1 MNYCSPEKSTFQITS
16 PTEHRSS
23 DFHNKISKTS
33 AFYWIKLL
41 LKIILYENRDGFCT
55 YRANLSVENS
65 HTLKLFWK
73 FSTWFFLIVKCRK
86 IIFKV
91 LNTYSLILGW
101 LMFNSAMLF
110 CGIWQNFKK
119 MSDKMSNN
127 LIFHLENSV
136 IAQYT
141 SKCKSSTSVV
151 MT

>member
-55 YRANLSVENS
+55 HRANLSVENN

-73 FSTWFFLIVKCRK
+73 FSIWFFLIVKCRK

-91 LNTYSLILGW
+91 LNTYSLILVW

-110 CGIWQNFKK
+110 WYLAEFVKKCQTKCLTTWYFIWK
-119 MSDKMSNN
+119 S
-127 LIFHLENSV
+127 L
-136 IAQYT
+136 IAQNT
-141 SKCKSSTSVV
+141 SKFKSSTSVV